1 MGAIMK
7 EDNEGLGGRIR
18 KLRNRA
24 GFTLNELAGK
34 AGCSESMLSKVE
46 NGKGNP
52 SLSLLHRIAGEL
64 GVSIG
69 HLFTADESEGPIM
82 RQGRRPLIVL
92 TGNRHGV
99 TLEALMPH
107 QGDHILQAHIHI
119 VAPGGGVDSPISHEG
134 EEVGYLL
141 CGALTLEIAGEEYE
155 LRKGDAFFFRS
166 ELPHR
171 YSNHGAET
179 AQVLWVNTPPTF

>member
-1 MGAIMK
+1 MK
-7 EDNEGLGGRIR
+7 KENEGLGERIR
-18 KLRNRA
+18 RLRNRA
-24 GFTLNELAGK
+24 GLKLNDLAGR
-34 AGCSESMLSKVE
+34 AGCSESMLSKIE

-52 SLSLLHRIAGEL
+52 SLNLLHRIAGEL

-69 HLFTADESEGPIM
+69 HLFTEDEAEGPIM
-82 RQGRRPLIVL
+82 PQGRRPLIVL
-92 TGNRHGV
+92 TGNRRGV

-141 CGALTLEIAGEEYE
+141 CGTLTLEIEGVEYE
-155 LRKGDAFFFRS
+155 LQKGDAFFFRS

-171 YSNHGAET
+171 YANHGTET
-179 AQVLWVNTPPTF
+179 TQVLWVNTPPTF